1 VNRLLFS
8 VAACGVLLAAT
19 LADAQQPGQGRGRG
33 GPGFGGG
40 FGPQGKLQL
49 VNNDAVQKDLAL
61 KEDQVGKV
69 KELGDQVREEMRAG
83 GSGAGSFADFQNL
96 SQEERDK
103 RIAEA
108 QTRREESAKKINDKF
123 LPLLSEILTEEQETR
138 LQQIVWQANGV
149 EALVD
154 KELAAKLKL
163 SNEQQDKL
171 ASLSKEY
178 SDKRAEMFRGF
189 RPGQGGQDAFA
200 KMGELRETRDKNM
213 NDVLTAEQK
222 AELTKL
228 KGKEFDVAQ
237 LRGRGFGGPG
247 GGQGGAG
254 QGRPGGGE
262 GRPGGRPDGQ
272 GRPGQGR
279 PQPNPQ

>member
-1 VNRLLFS
+1 MNRLLFS

-33 GPGFGGG
+33 GPGGG

-49 VNNDAVQKDLAL
+49 VNNEAVQKDLVL

-108 QTRREESAKKINDKF
+108 QTRREESAKKVNDKF

-138 LQQIVWQANGV
+138 LQQVVWQANGV
-149 EALVD
+149 EALLD

-163 SNEQQDKL
+163 SKEQQDKL
-171 ASLSKEY
+171 ASLNKEY
-178 SDKRAEMFRGF
+178 TDKRTEMFRGF
-189 RPGQGGQDAFA
+189 RPGQGGQGGQDAFA
-200 KMGELRETRDKNM
+200 KMRELGETRDKNM
-213 NDVLTAEQK
+213 NEVLSAEQK
-222 AELTKL
+222 AEFTKL

-237 LRGRGFGGPG
+237 LRGGRGGPG
-247 GGQGGAG
+247 GPGGQPG
-254 QGRPGGGE
+254 QGRPGGGQ
-262 GRPGGRPDGQ
+262 GRPGGAE

-279 PQPNPQ
+279 PQPNAQ